1 MTGSTVGAITTGIRN
16 SKRLLGV
23 AAIAVTASLL
33 LGGCVPGAEELNAPT
48 GDRGLY
54 LGPLPQPIALTSSPV
69 QPGAGLP
76 PMPMPMPPSDMSDQA
91 AMEAYQKQ
99 IEAYLK
105 ALEESGIDLETG
117 EGVEIPSG
125 ALEYGQEIEKL
136 VALAGGGGEKAVAAW
151 QTLYVTAGIAVTGA
165 NGKPVEI
172 QGKTGTGYPVSDAE
186 LRLWA
191 VPSPGVGISLTEL
204 AEIVAGLYEVGEGK
218 LLTPLYDSL
227 VGALDTEFSMAFNTF
242 QPQMFWGDWGLR
254 PVEEVMLTLDQVNLV
269 LRRLSAEIETR
280 FLGTQGPGAAIAPGA
295 NDRAMAV
302 PAGGIGLARAEGG
315 AKPCDVSNPWVK
327 AFLKGSNLSFENF
340 VFGPV
345 MDILEV
351 TPGFAKWT
359 SKFKGGMGAG
369 AAALAVLAVILKAKA
384 LRAEMSLSDA
394 PLVRTKT
401 NRPGEV
407 RDLKVKMSF
416 DKELWE
422 DMRRCISLFMGAAG
436 IDGGPGDGTGKG
448 LKLDIRSLESGRM
461 RVGDGTGAS
470 STAVHQATTDGNGE
484 ATFKL
489 SGAPYDEKIPD
500 TATPDELT
508 VGVRVD
514 SNLQESDFWNDM
526 QTMAGDAAA
535 GGLGTLLGG
544 ILQTVQRMK
553 LLSFSTDVPFRD
565 WYLDAEFDVTL
576 EGRVNGSNASNL
588 IYDLRSECGG
598 GQLASSS
605 SADATGSVATDDAVR
620 VYAKLVSDPDSYY
633 ADQVILFAEPGT
645 GEFPWMI
652 GDNGVKQFPMLGDFR
667 VDKQYADPGVPPLPA
682 PRDGGIL
689 GCGDGSPGQAPPK
702 SDCGVRDFV
711 GDLEV
716 NVLGR
721 KLVVT
726 GKPLDGRP
734 WSHCG
739 GTMSPN
745 DALVPPSIGTCKG
758 MKREG
763 GRLPAIN
770 DVFDVKK
777 TTLEVTGSLVCGEEK
792 PGSRTNYRFDW
803 TLTFCRIVEGKPAC

>member
-1 MTGSTVGAITTGIRN
+1 MTGSIVGAITTSIRN
-16 SKRLLGV
+16 SKRMLGV
-23 AAIAVTASLL
+23 AAVAVTVSLL
-33 LGGCVPGAEELNAPT
+33 LGGCVPGAEVLNAPK

-54 LGPLPQPIALTSSPV
+54 LGPLPQPIALASSPV
-69 QPGAGLP
+69 RPGAGLP
-76 PMPMPMPPSDMSDQA
+76 PIPMPPSDLSDQA
-91 AMEAYQKQ
+91 AMDAYQKE
-99 IEAYLK
+99 IEVYLK

-117 EGVEIPSG
+117 NGVEVPAG
-125 ALEYGQEIEKL
+125 ALEYGQEFEKL
-136 VALAGGGGEKAVAAW
+136 VALTAGGGEKAVAAW

-165 NGKPVEI
+165 NGKPVEV
-172 QGKTGTGYPVSDAE
+172 QGRTGAGYPVSDAE

-227 VGALDTEFSMAFNTF
+227 VGALDMDFSMAFNTF
-242 QPQMFWGDWGLR
+242 QPQMFSGAWGLR
-254 PVEEVMLTLDQVNLV
+254 PVEEVLLTLDQVNLV

-280 FLGTQGPGAAIAPGA
+280 FLGTHSPGAAVAPGA
-295 NDRAMAV
+295 SDRALAV

-351 TPGFAKWT
+351 TPGFANWT

-422 DMRRCISLFMGAAG
+422 DMRRCMSLFMGGVG
-436 IDGGPGDGTGKG
+436 IDGGPGDGTGEG
-448 LKLDIRSLESGRM
+448 LKLDIHSLESGRM

-470 STAVHQATTDGNGE
+470 TTAVNQATTNGNGE

-489 SGAPYDEKIPD
+489 SGAPYAEKIPD
-500 TATPDELT
+500 TATPEELT

-526 QTMAGDAAA
+526 QTLAGDAAA
-535 GGLGTLLGG
+535 GGLGALLGG
-544 ILQTVQRMK
+544 VLQTIQRMK

-576 EGRVNGSNASNL
+576 EGRVNGRNAANL
-588 IYDLRSECGG
+588 IYDVMAGCGG
-598 GQLASSS
+598 GELVSSS
-605 SADATGSVATDDAVR
+605 TADATGSVVTENAVR

-633 ADQVILFAEPGT
+633 ADQVVLFAEPGT

-652 GDNGVKQFPMLGDFR
+652 GENGVKQFPMLGDFR
-667 VDKQYADPGVPPLPA
+667 VDKRYSDPGIAPLPTPLRA
-682 PRDGGIL
+682 GPL
-689 GCGDGSPGQAPPK
+689 GCGDGSGEQAPPK

-716 NVLGR
+716 SVLGR

-726 GKPLDGRP
+726 GKSLDRRP

-739 GTMSPN
+739 GAMAPR
-745 DALVPPSIGTCKG
+745 DGLIPPDVAGCTAMERK
-758 MKREG
+758 G

-770 DVFDVKK
+770 DVFDADMPK
-777 TTLEVTGSLVCGEEK
+777 LEVSGSIVCGEHKPGSLV
-792 PGSRTNYRFDW
+792 SYRFEW
-803 TLTFCRIVEGKPAC
+803 TLVFCRIVEGKPAC

>member
-1 MTGSTVGAITTGIRN
+1 MTGNTVGAIKADIRN

-23 AAIAVTASLL
+23 AAVAVTASLL
-33 LGGCVPGAEELNAPT
+33 LGGCVPGAQELNAQK

-54 LGPLPQPIALTSSPV
+54 MGPLPQPISLSSTPTM
-69 QPGAGLP
+69 PGSGLP
-76 PMPMPMPPSDMSDQA
+76 VPPVPPSDMSDQA
-91 AMEAYQKQ
+91 AMEAYEKEIQD
-99 IEAYLK
+99 YLK
-105 ALEESGIDLETG
+105 ALEESGVNLETG
-117 EGVEIPSG
+117 EGFEIPEG
-125 ALEYGQEIEKL
+125 AEEYGQEIEKL
-136 VALAGGGGEKAVAAW
+136 VALAGEGGEKAVAAW
-151 QTLYVTAGIAVTGA
+151 QTLYVTSGIAVTGA

-172 QGKTGTGYPVSDAE
+172 QGKTGAGYPVSDAE

-191 VPSPGVGISLTEL
+191 VPSPGVGMSLSDL
-204 AEIVAGLYEVGEGK
+204 AEIVSGIYEVGEGA

-227 VGALDTEFSMAFNTF
+227 VGGGDAEFSMAFSLF
-242 QPQMFWGDWGLR
+242 QPDVFMTEWGLR
-254 PVEEVMLTLDQVNLV
+254 PIEEVMLTLDQVNLV
-269 LRRLSAEIETR
+269 MRRLSAEIGTR
-280 FLGTQGPGAAIAPGA
+280 FTAGHNPGAAVAPGA
-295 NDRAMAV
+295 IDRAMPV
-302 PAGGIGLARAEGG
+302 PSGARGLARAEGG
-315 AKPCDVSNPWVK
+315 TRPCEVSNPWVK
-327 AFLKGSNLSFENF
+327 GFLKGSNLSFENF

-345 MDILEV
+345 LDILET
-351 TPGFAKWT
+351 TPGFSNWT
-359 SKFKGGMGAG
+359 SRFKGGMGAG
-369 AAALAVLAVILKAKA
+369 AAGLAVLAVILKAKA
-384 LRAEMSLSDA
+384 LRAAMSLSDA

-401 NRPGEV
+401 NQPGEV
-407 RDLKVKMSF
+407 RDLTVKMSF

-436 IDGGPGDGTGKG
+436 VDGGPGDGTGTG

-461 RVGDGTGAS
+461 RVGDGTGS
-470 STAVHQATTDGNGE
+470 SATPVNQATTDGNGE

-489 SGAPYDEKIPD
+489 SGAPYAEKIPD
-500 TATPDELT
+500 TATPDEMT

-526 QTMAGDAAA
+526 QTLAGDAAA

-544 ILQTVQRMK
+544 VLQTVQRMK

-576 EGRVNGSNASNL
+576 EGRVDGSNASHL
-588 IYDLRSECGG
+588 IYDLMSECGG
-598 GQLASSS
+598 GDLVSSS
-605 SADATGSVATDDAVR
+605 TADATGSVVTEDAVR

-633 ADQVILFAEPGT
+633 ADQVVLFAEPGT

-667 VDKQYADPGVPPLPA
+667 VDKQYSDPGVAPLPA
-682 PRDGGIL
+682 PRSGGLL
-689 GCGDGSPGQAPPK
+689 GCGDGKPGQAPPK

-726 GKPLDGRP
+726 GKSLDGRP

-739 GTMSPN
+739 GTMSPR
-745 DALVPPSIGTCKG
+745 DGLVPPDVDDCKG

-770 DVFDVKK
+770 DVFDVEK

-792 PGSRTNYRFDW
+792 PGSRLSYRFDW
-803 TLTFCRIVEGKPAC
+803 TLTFCRIVEDKPAC